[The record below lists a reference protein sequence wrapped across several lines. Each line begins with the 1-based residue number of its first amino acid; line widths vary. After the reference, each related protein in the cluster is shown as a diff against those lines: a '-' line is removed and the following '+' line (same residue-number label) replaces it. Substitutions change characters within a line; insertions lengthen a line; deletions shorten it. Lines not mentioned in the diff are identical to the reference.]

1 MISLPA
7 RYKPVK
13 ELAGGGMSE
22 TWQCIDTN
30 LQRNVVVK
38 SIKPG
43 IAKAKLLD
51 ELGALSAIRSKHV
64 VQVLD
69 VIRDQHGE
77 IFAFVEEFIDGT
89 SLTADPVADPAK
101 AMRMIYP
108 IACGVADIHAH
119 KRVHRDLKP
128 DNMKVD
134 GEGTLKVLDFGLA
147 KPETSDGTSVLFYTP
162 GFAAP
167 EAFQKNAKGAH
178 EYSYPID
185 VFAFGATALWLLN
198 EGKLPPEFFTLPSTV
213 PAGCF
218 DFGKLPCGLA
228 APVSAILN
236 ATLAANPSER
246 PTMREVRDMLMRHLL
261 QDRHRMLLTLGGKDY
276 WIDASKRSSTL
287 EFAGSSIT
295 IHYDGLD
302 FKATAV
308 NGFIQ
313 INNKQAVIGTIL
325 TGAAVIVLNGT
336 NGTRASITADVSHPE
351 VMT

>member
-1 MISLPA
+1 
-7 RYKPVK
+7 
-13 ELAGGGMSE
+13 MSD
-22 TWQCIDTN
+22 TWQCIDSN
-30 LQRNVVVK
+30 LQRSVVVK

-51 ELGALSAIRSKHV
+51 ELSALSAIRSKHV

-69 VIRDQHGE
+69 VVRDQDGE
-77 IFAFVEEFIDGT
+77 ICGFVEEFIEGT
-89 SLTADPVADPAK
+89 SLTADPVADPGT
-101 AMRMIYP
+101 AMRLVYP
-108 IACGVADIHAH
+108 IACGIADVHAH

-128 DNMKVD
+128 DNMKID
-134 GEGTLKVLDFGLA
+134 GEGTLKVFDFGLA
-147 KPETSDGTSVLFYTP
+147 KPETSDGTSVLYYSP
-162 GFAAP
+162 GFTAP

-198 EGKLPPEFFTLPSTV
+198 EGKLPPEFYNLPPTV

-218 DFGKLPCGLA
+218 DFSTLPCGLA
-228 APVSAILN
+228 GPVSALLN
-236 ATLAANPSER
+236 ETLAVDPSQR
-246 PTMREVRDMLMRHLL
+246 PPMNAVRDMLMRHLL

-287 EFAGSSIT
+287 DFAGSSIT

-302 FKATAV
+302 FKATTV
-308 NGFIQ
+308 TGLIQ
-313 INNKQAVIGTIL
+313 INNKPAVVGTIL
-325 TGAAVIVLNGT
+325 SGAAVIVLNGT
-336 NGTRASITADVSHPE
+336 NGVRASITADVSHPE